1 MNIQVLVPQP
11 EPVLPKSAPVNNRKF
26 FVQVPD
32 VSSLLIPWMAMI
44 ILAIA
49 SYLLFNHFVLQT
61 VQIQGQSMW
70 PTLHNA
76 DCYFLNRLVYHLHS
90 PHRGD
95 VVVLKDPSDGGY
107 AVKRVIASSGD
118 SVYFKD
124 GGIYLNGRKLKEP
137 YLLPGTPTFTFSK
150 TREQLVVCGNDQYFV
165 LGDNRNNSYDSRF
178 YGPVPGRN
186 ILGALIH

>member
-1 MNIQVLVPQP
+1 MQAYESQP
-11 EPVLPKSAPVNNRKF
+11 EPVTVKSTSLAKRRSYIE
-26 FVQVPD
+26 VPD
-32 VSSLLIPWMAMI
+32 LPSQIIPWVAVV
-44 ILAIA
+44 ILAMA

-76 DCYFLNRLVYHLHS
+76 DCYFLNRLVYHFHA

-118 SVYFKD
+118 ALYLKD
-124 GGIYLNGRKLKEP
+124 GWIYLNGKKLKEP
-137 YLLPGTPTFTFSK
+137 YLLPGTPTYTFSN
-150 TREQLVVCGNDQYFV
+150 TQEELIVCGNDQYFV
-165 LGDNRNNSYDSRF
+165 MGDNRNNSFDSRF
-178 YGPVPGRN
+178 YGPVARGN

>member
-1 MNIQVLVPQP
+1 MQVFVPQA
-11 EPVLPKSAPVNNRKF
+11 EPIAVKSMAIGGKQLRGEAS
-26 FVQVPD
+26 D
-32 VSSLLIPWMAMI
+32 WWSLIFPWMTVT
-44 ILAIA
+44 ILAMV

-61 VQIQGQSMW
+61 VRIQGQSML

-76 DCYFLNRLVYHLHS
+76 DCYFLNRLIYHLHS

-95 VVVLKDPSDGGY
+95 VVVLKDPTDGGY

-118 SVYFKD
+118 SVYFKS
-124 GGIYLNGRKLKEP
+124 GRIYLNGHKLKEP
-137 YLLPGTPTFTFSK
+137 YLLPGTPTYTFAQ
-150 TREQLVVCGNDQYFV
+150 TQEELIVCGNDQYFV
-165 LGDNRNNSYDSRF
+165 MGDNRNNSFDSRF